1 MKHAAGA
8 MEKIQRTVAV
18 GKAFLPN
25 HRRFGGMRVQLG
37 KRELDRFPVMRL
49 EKKLLVKIIP
59 RDLSLL

>member
-25 HRRFGGMRVQLG
+25 TV
-37 KRELDRFPVMRL
+37 V
-49 EKKLLVKIIP
+49 LVE
-59 RDLSLL
+59 